1 VTRSNYHFF
10 GGVSDSNDL
19 KFKISAMVFLLS
31 FLAVGGGDGWFPVV
45 SISDDCASFPKKC
58 FQKKQNSADNTRK
71 KMTSSR

>member
-31 FLAVGGGDGWFPVV
+31 FLAVGGGMDGFLLFPFRMT
-45 SISDDCASFPKKC
+45 APL
-58 FQKKQNSADNTRK
+58 FQKNVFKRNKIPPITQERK
-71 KMTSSR
+71 

>member
-1 VTRSNYHFF
+1 
-10 GGVSDSNDL
+10 L

-58 FQKKQNSADNTRK
+58 CFQKKQNSADNTRK